1 MQATTYLA
9 GDLGGTKTLL
19 AIYSDQNGKLKRE
32 YVQRYVSAEWTSLDS
47 MLKHFLQS
55 RPDANSTPQTS
66 CFAVAGPVKDRAVE
80 LTNLGWSINQE
91 SLKKSA
97 GLEEVELVNDF
108 AVLIYGLPHFSDSQ
122 QITLQKGS
130 RLASDGTRNQQ
141 GPVAILGAGTG
152 LGMARGLP
160 SSTGWIA
167 LPSEGGHREFAP
179 RCNDEWALVQ
189 WLKRDLS
196 LERISV
202 ERVVSGTGLGHV
214 MNWMLQQSDNAMHP
228 LLEKAKAW
236 RYNTPDHPE
245 YHDLPASTC
254 QYAKAGDQ
262 LANAAMTLWLSAY
275 GAAAGDLALQE
286 LCSGGLWIGG
296 GTAEKNQDGLKS
308 MDFLNAMRQK
318 GRFQPF
324 LEGLTVRAV
333 IDPEAGLFSAACR
346 ARELAESSG
355 TLA

>member
-19 AIYSDQNGKLKRE
+19 AIYSDQNGKLKQE
-32 YVQRYVSAEWTSLDS
+32 HVQRYVSAEWTSLDS
-47 MLKHFLQS
+47 MLKHFLQT
-55 RPDANSTPQTS
+55 RPDTNGTPQTS
-66 CFAVAGPVKDRAVE
+66 CFAVAGPVKNRAAE
-80 LTNLGWSINQE
+80 LTNLGWSISQE
-91 SLKKSA
+91 SLQQST
-97 GLEEVELVNDF
+97 GLERVELVNDF

-122 QITLQKGS
+122 QITLQAGS
-130 RLASDGTRNQQ
+130 GLDSEGSQAEQ

-160 SSTGWIA
+160 SKTGLIA

-214 MNWMLQQSDNAMHP
+214 MNWMLQQAENATHP
-228 LLEKAKAW
+228 LQEKAKAW
-236 RYNTPDHPE
+236 RYNTPDQPG

-254 QYAKAGDQ
+254 QYAQAGDRI
-262 LANAAMTLWLSAY
+262 ANAAMTLWLSAY

-286 LCSGGLWIGG
+286 LCTGGLWIGG

-308 MDFLNAMRQK
+308 MHFLNALRQK

-333 IDPEAGLFSAACR
+333 IDPGAGLFSAACR

-355 TLA
+355 TLT

>member
-19 AIYSDQNGKLKRE
+19 AIYSDQNGKLKQE
-32 YVQRYVSAEWTSLDS
+32 HVQRYVSAEWTSLDS
-47 MLKHFLQS
+47 MLKHFLQT
-55 RPDANSTPQTS
+55 RPDANSKPQTS
-66 CFAVAGPVKDRAVE
+66 CFAVAGPVKNRAAE
-80 LTNLGWSINQE
+80 LTNLGWSISQE
-91 SLKKSA
+91 SLQQSA
-97 GLEEVELVNDF
+97 GLEQVELVNDF

-122 QITLQKGS
+122 QITLQTGS
-130 RLASDGTRNQQ
+130 GIDSDVTQAKQ

-152 LGMARGLP
+152 LGMARGIP
-160 SSTGWIA
+160 IKTGWIA

-179 RCNDEWALVQ
+179 RSNDEWALVQ

-214 MNWMLQQSDNAMHP
+214 MHWMLQQSENATHP
-228 LLEKAKAW
+228 LQEKAKAW
-236 RYNTPDHPE
+236 RYNTPDHPD
-245 YHDLPASTC
+245 YHDIPASTC
-254 QYAKAGDQ
+254 QFAKAGDQ

-286 LCSGGLWIGG
+286 LCTGGLWIGG

-308 MDFLNAMRQK
+308 MHFLNAMRQK

-346 ARELAESSG
+346 ARKLAESSG

>member
-19 AIYSDQNGKLKRE
+19 AIYSNQNGKLKQE
-32 YVQRYVSAEWTSLDS
+32 HVQRYVSAEWTSLDS
-47 MLKHFLQS
+47 MLKHFLQT
-55 RPDANSTPQTS
+55 RPDGFATPKTS
-66 CFAVAGPVKDRAVE
+66 CFAVAGPVKNHSAE
-80 LTNLGWSINQE
+80 LTNLGWTISQE
-91 SLKKSA
+91 SLKQSA
-97 GLEEVELVNDF
+97 GLAQVELVNDF

-122 QITLQKGS
+122 QITLQAGS
-130 RLASDGTRNQQ
+130 NTDSDHTQTEQ

-160 SSTGWIA
+160 SHEGWIA

-179 RCNDEWALVQ
+179 RSDDEWALVQ

-214 MNWMLQQSDNAMHP
+214 MHWMLQQSGEANHP
-228 LLEKAKAW
+228 LQEKAKAW
-236 RYNTPDHPE
+236 RWNTPKHPD

-254 QYAKAGDQ
+254 NYAKAGDEIS
-262 LANAAMTLWLSAY
+262 NAALTLWLSAY

-346 ARELAESSG
+346 ARELAESSEK
-355 TLA
+355 LA

>member
-19 AIYSDQNGKLKRE
+19 AIYSDQNGKLKQE
-32 YVQRYVSAEWTSLDS
+32 HVQRYVSAEWTSLDS
-47 MLKHFLQS
+47 MLKHFLQT
-55 RPDANSTPQTS
+55 RPDTNGTPQTS
-66 CFAVAGPVKDRAVE
+66 CFAVAGPVKNRAAE
-80 LTNLGWSINQE
+80 LTNLGWSISQE
-91 SLKKSA
+91 SLQQSA
-97 GLEEVELVNDF
+97 GLERVELVNDF

-122 QITLQKGS
+122 QITLQAGS
-130 RLASDGTRNQQ
+130 GLDSEGSQAEQ

-160 SSTGWIA
+160 SKTGLIA

-214 MNWMLQQSDNAMHP
+214 MNWMLQQAENATHP
-228 LLEKAKAW
+228 LQEKAKAW
-236 RYNTPDHPE
+236 RYNTPDQPG
-245 YHDLPASTC
+245 YHDLPASTS
-254 QYAKAGDQ
+254 QYAQAGDRI
-262 LANAAMTLWLSAY
+262 ANAAMTLWLSAY

-286 LCSGGLWIGG
+286 LCTGGLWIGG

-308 MDFLNAMRQK
+308 MPFLNALRQK

-333 IDPEAGLFSAACR
+333 IDPGAGLFSAACR

-355 TLA
+355 TLT

>member
-1 MQATTYLA
+1 MEAEGIQAE
-9 GDLGGTKTLL
+9 
-19 AIYSDQNGKLKRE
+19 R
-32 YVQRYVSAEWTSLDS
+32 R
-47 MLKHFLQS
+47 
-55 RPDANSTPQTS
+55 
-66 CFAVAGPVKDRAVE
+66 
-80 LTNLGWSINQE
+80 
-91 SLKKSA
+91 
-97 GLEEVELVNDF
+97 
-108 AVLIYGLPHFSDSQ
+108 
-122 QITLQKGS
+122 
-130 RLASDGTRNQQ
+130 
-141 GPVAILGAGTG
+141 PVAILGAGTG

-179 RCNDEWALVQ
+179 RCNNEWALMQ

-228 LLEKAKAW
+228 LVEKAKAW

-346 ARELAESSG
+346 ARKLAESSG

>member
-1 MQATTYLA
+1 MQAKTYLA

-19 AIYSDQNGKLKRE
+19 AIYSDQNGKLKQE
-32 YVQRYVSAEWTSLDS
+32 HVQRYVSAEWTSLDS
-47 MLKHFLQS
+47 MLKHFLQTKT
-55 RPDANSTPQTS
+55 DANSSPQTS
-66 CFAVAGPVKDRAVE
+66 CFAVAGPVKDRSVE
-80 LTNLGWSINQE
+80 LTNLGWSISEE
-91 SLKKSA
+91 SLQRSA
-97 GLEEVELVNDF
+97 GLKEVELVNDF
-108 AVLIYGLPHFSDSQ
+108 AVLIYGLPHFSNSQ
-122 QITLQKGS
+122 QITLQTGS
-130 RLASDGTRNQQ
+130 GAGSEGIQAERR
-141 GPVAILGAGTG
+141 PVAILGAGTG

-179 RCNDEWALVQ
+179 RCNHEWALKQ

-228 LLEKAKAW
+228 LLEMAKAW
-236 RYNTPDHPE
+236 RYNTPDHPQ
-245 YHDLPASTC
+245 YQDLPALTC
-254 QYAKAGDQ
+254 QYAKTGDQ
-262 LANAAMTLWLSAY
+262 LANAAMKLWLSAY

-286 LCSGGLWIGG
+286 LCTGGLWIGG

-308 MDFLNAMRQK
+308 IYFLNAMRQK

-324 LEGLTVRAV
+324 VEGLTVRAV

-346 ARELAESSG
+346 ARELAESSE

>member
-19 AIYSDQNGKLKRE
+19 AIYSDENGKLKQE
-32 YVQRYVSAEWTSLDS
+32 HVQRYVSAEWTSLNS
-47 MLKHFLQS
+47 MLNHFLQT
-55 RPDANSTPQTS
+55 RPDTNSTPQTS
-66 CFAVAGPVKDRAVE
+66 CFAVAGPVKNRAAE
-80 LTNLGWSINQE
+80 LTNLGWSISQE
-91 SLKKSA
+91 SLKQSA
-97 GLEEVELVNDF
+97 GLEQVELVNDF

-122 QITLQKGS
+122 QITLQEGS
-130 RLASDGTRNQQ
+130 TTASESTQTEQ

-160 SSTGWIA
+160 SQQGWIA

-179 RCNDEWALVQ
+179 RCDDEWALVQ
-189 WLKRDLS
+189 WLKHDLS

-214 MNWMLQQSDNAMHP
+214 MHWMLQQSEQPNHP
-228 LLEKAKAW
+228 LHGKAEAW
-236 RYNTPDHPE
+236 RWNTPDHPD

-262 LANAAMTLWLSAY
+262 IARAAMTLWLSAY

-286 LCSGGLWIGG
+286 LCTGGLWIGG

-308 MDFLNAMRQK
+308 NHFLNAMRQK

-324 LEGLTVRAV
+324 LERLTVRAV
-333 IDPEAGLFSAACR
+333 IDPQAGLFSAACR

-355 TLA
+355 KLT

>member
-19 AIYSDQNGKLKRE
+19 AIYSNQNGKLKQE
-32 YVQRYVSAEWTSLDS
+32 HVQRYVSAEWTSLDS
-47 MLKHFLQS
+47 MLKHFLQT
-55 RPDANSTPQTS
+55 RPDGYATPKTS
-66 CFAVAGPVKDRAVE
+66 CFAVAGPVKNHSAE
-80 LTNLGWSINQE
+80 LTNLGWTISQE
-91 SLKKSA
+91 SLKQSA
-97 GLEEVELVNDF
+97 GLAQVELVNDF
-108 AVLIYGLPHFSDSQ
+108 AVLIYGLE
-122 QITLQKGS
+122 
-130 RLASDGTRNQQ
+130 
-141 GPVAILGAGTG
+141 
-152 LGMARGLP
+152 
-160 SSTGWIA
+160 GWIA

-179 RCNDEWALVQ
+179 RSDDEWALVQ

-214 MNWMLQQSDNAMHP
+214 MHWMLQRSKEENHP
-228 LLEKAKAW
+228 LQEKAKAW
-236 RYNTPDHPE
+236 RWNTPDHPD

-254 QYAKAGDQ
+254 QYAQADDPISK
-262 LANAAMTLWLSAY
+262 AAMTLWLGAY

-286 LCSGGLWIGG
+286 LCTGGLWIGG

-308 MDFLNAMRQK
+308 NHFLNAMRQK

-324 LEGLTVRAV
+324 LERLTVRAV
-333 IDPEAGLFSAACR
+333 IDPQAGLFSAACR

-355 TLA
+355 KLT